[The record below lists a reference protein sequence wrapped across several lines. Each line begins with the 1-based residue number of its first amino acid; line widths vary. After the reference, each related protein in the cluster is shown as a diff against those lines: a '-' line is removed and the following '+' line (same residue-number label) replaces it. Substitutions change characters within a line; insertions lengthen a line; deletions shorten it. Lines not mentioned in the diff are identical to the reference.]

1 MFLQKMDTWNVNEWI
16 RFYVRFA
23 VHFDSCASHRYAQ
36 WGHSGLA
43 GVQCESS

>member
-23 VHFDSCASHRYAQ
+23 VHCDSMRIAQ
-36 WGHSGLA
+36 VCDSTGA
-43 GVQCESS
+43 